1 MAFLNVKNRAAST
14 LAADIS
20 DTDTSLTV
28 ASGEGT
34 KFPSA
39 PFHITVEDEIMEVTA
54 VNTDTFTVTRGVE
67 DTTAAAHSAG
77 VRVELRITAKIIQEL
92 QTTIDNYLNQ
102 AVKTTSSPT
111 FAGLTLSTTPLGVT
125 SGGTGLSSVA
135 ADNIIYTS
143 ADNTFS
149 ATPITSFGRSL
160 IDDADAATAR
170 TTLGLGSIATQDAN
184 NVNITGGSI
193 SGITDL
199 AIADGGTGASTAADA
214 RSNLGLGSGDSPI
227 FAGLTVDTDTLYV
240 DKTNHRVGIGTT
252 SPGYLFVV
260 KETSENTEAFKVIV
274 NVTGTAIG
282 NMQGITI
289 QNNGG
294 VNTFAGFIFR
304 DENGWAQCGFGFQN
318 IDSTNHYGDIA
329 FATRNSGGWGE
340 RFRIDRNGNIGIR
353 TTSFG
358 TNAVGVLGIANGTAP
373 TSSPANMVQLYAEDV
388 SGSSELK
395 VRDEAGNVTTL
406 SPHNFTLFKPKKDY
420 FLPWSYYSK
429 NDYLGREI
437 NVDMYGAI
445 KAVEELTGKKFI
457 YTREFKPTK
466 DWDEEQEKI
475 YQEREEEIKRLKT
488 ENERLKKENKK
499 LKEKQPLSEIPKK
512 YKKKPIPEWM
522 VIVKGRKS
530 TK

>member
-92 QTTIDNYLNQ
+92 QTTIDNYLDQ

-111 FAGLTLSTTPLGVT
+111 FAGLTLSDTPLGVS
-125 SGGTGLSSVA
+125 SGGTGLSSIA

-149 ATPITSFGRSL
+149 ATPITAFGRSL

-214 RSNLGLGSGDSPI
+214 RSNLGLGSGDSPT

-240 DKTNHRVGIGTT
+240 DATNHRVGIGTN
-252 SPGYLFVV
+252 SPGYLLHI
-260 KETSENTEAFKVIV
+260 KRS
-274 NVTGTAIG
+274 TG
-282 NMQGITI
+282 
-289 QNNGG
+289 
-294 VNTFAGFIFR
+294 
-304 DENGWAQCGFGFQN
+304 
-318 IDSTNHYGDIA
+318 DSTVFIDAQAGEEAVIRFGYGGDEKYWSITTN
-329 FATRNSGGWGE
+329 FRSNDDYGFRIWSYDTSTWKE
-340 RFRIDRNGNIGIR
+340 RFFIDRNYGNVGIGGAKN
-353 TTSFG
+353 FG
-358 TNAVGVLGIANGTAP
+358 TNAQGVLGIKNGTAP
-373 TSSPANMVQLYAEDV
+373 TSSPADMVQLYAEDV
-388 SGSSELK
+388 SSSSELK

-475 YQEREEEIKRLKT
+475 YQEREEEIKRLKA